1 MSHLLGSPQPLPE
14 AKDIIKG
21 ELPPELAYQHA
32 EGKYPS
38 GHIQLL
44 CRPQQHT
51 KSWSLVCT
59 AWENTAVLV
68 QSYKK
73 KKKEEKKKKEKK
85 KKKKKTTSFG
95 QPTSLIARGRASAT
109 LPSVIHLCK
118 DMLH

>member
-1 MSHLLGSPQPLPE
+1 
-14 AKDIIKG
+14 
-21 ELPPELAYQHA
+21 
-32 EGKYPS
+32 
-38 GHIQLL
+38 
-44 CRPQQHT
+44 
-51 KSWSLVCT
+51 LVCT

-73 KKKEEKKKKEKK
+73 KKKEEKKKKEKKKK

-118 DMLH
+118 DMLHRCAQIAGLTALCMHAPRCKLRWEPSASQT